1 MEIDLDGVRCYSSLS
16 LTLTFKKW
24 VIVGKHKNEDRPF
37 RVDRLDVRWEP
48 NVDLAYIPPHL
59 TIQGVWAQKGGYKW
73 GTRGSHFPG
82 WHGGGTEGI
91 TFETLPPSI
100 KFFIYDTVIKE
111 TLTFAGA
118 LAQQLSLLTT
128 NKEFII
134 NPDSVAATLQ
144 GGGVF
149 LPSIR
154 QSSLHTPSKW
164 ENMDVSKWSVARKEL
179 K

>member
-1 MEIDLDGVRCYSSLS
+1 MEITIDNLRCYSTMH
-16 LTLTFKKW
+16 LTLNFKKW

-37 RVDRLDVRWEP
+37 RIDRLDVHWQPHE
-48 NVDLAYIPPHL
+48 DLAYIPPHL
-59 TIQGVWAQKGGYKW
+59 SIQGVWAQKGGYKW
-73 GTRGSHFPG
+73 GTRSNHFPG

-100 KFFIYDTVIKE
+100 KIFIYDTVIKE
-111 TLTFAGA
+111 TLTFAGN

-128 NKEFII
+128 NKEFIV
-134 NPDSVAATLQ
+134 NPDTVTATINA
-144 GGGVF
+144 GGVF

-154 QSSLHTPSKW
+154 PSSLHTPSKW
-164 ENMDVSKWSVARKEL
+164 ENMDVSRWSVARKEI

>member
-1 MEIDLDGVRCYSSLS
+1 MEIDLDGVRSYASLS
-16 LTLTFKKW
+16 LTLKFKKW
-24 VIVGKHKNEDRPF
+24 VVVGKHKNEDRPF
-37 RVDRLDVRWEP
+37 RIDRLDVHWEP
-48 NVDLAYIPPHL
+48 TVDLAYIPPHIN
-59 TIQGVWAQKGGYKW
+59 IQGVWAQKGGYKW

-100 KFFIYDTVIKE
+100 KLFIYDTVIKE

-128 NKEFII
+128 NKEFVI

-144 GGGVF
+144 AGGAF
-149 LPSIR
+149 LPSIK

-164 ENMDVSKWSVARKEL
+164 ENMDVSKWSVARKEV